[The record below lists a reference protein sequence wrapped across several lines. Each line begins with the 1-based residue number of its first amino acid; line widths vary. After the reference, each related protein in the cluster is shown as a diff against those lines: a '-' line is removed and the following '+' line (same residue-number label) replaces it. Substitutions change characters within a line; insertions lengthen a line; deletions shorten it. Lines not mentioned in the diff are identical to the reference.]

1 MSRMAVS
8 AASSSISSRSAGPIS
23 AASQALTPTNHQPGR
38 PCDPTT
44 VAGISGSAVAVIV
57 VSLVGV
63 RWPPRAS
70 GTDGPGHGRVSA
82 GRVGWSA
89 VNDLPALD
97 HIQAGCF
104 REDVVDVRLGEE
116 DGPPLAGD
124 GGDALGD
131 LGDDRR
137 RQPFERLVEEEQ

>member
-44 VAGISGSAVAVIV
+44 VAGISGSAVTVIV

-82 GRVGWSA
+82 GRGGWSA
-89 VNDLPALD
+89 VDDLPALD

-104 REDVVDVRLGEE
+104 RGDVVDVRLGRV
-116 DGPPLAGD
+116 DGTTQAGD
-124 GGDALGD
+124 GGVALCD
-131 LGDDRR
+131 LRDGRGC
-137 RQPFERLVEEEQ
+137 QLFELPDVEW